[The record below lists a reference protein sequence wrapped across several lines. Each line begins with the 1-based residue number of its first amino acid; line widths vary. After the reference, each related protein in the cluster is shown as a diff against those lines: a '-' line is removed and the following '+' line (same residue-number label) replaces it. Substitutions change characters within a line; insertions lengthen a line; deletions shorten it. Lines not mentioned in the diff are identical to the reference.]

1 MGIRSSLLSS
11 GLLKCTPFLGD
22 DRLASEVRA
31 VSSLALLYAFR
42 MLGLF
47 MVLPILV
54 LYAGD
59 YPGATPFTLGLAL
72 GIYGLTQAVFQI
84 PLGLLS
90 DFIGRKPVI
99 IAGLLVFCAGSVLAG
114 TAESV
119 EWLIIGRALQGS
131 GAIASTIMAM
141 VADLTSEQNRT
152 KAMAAIGASIGLSFS
167 LAMILGPTVGAFG
180 GLSVVFYFSAVLA
193 LIGVCI
199 VIFLVPRP
207 PQVGHSHRDSGAVP
221 ELIMQTLKNT
231 ELLRLNFGIFTL
243 HALLMACFL
252 AIPVVVESSLG
263 IPRGKHWQV
272 YLPMLA
278 IALGVVLPL
287 IMVAERN
294 RKLKPVFLKVVYM
307 LVVSQAS
314 LAVIALAGWPFLL
327 LMLLFF
333 VAFNLLEAC
342 LPSLVSK
349 LAPVG
354 AKGTA
359 MGVYSTSQFL
369 GAFIGGSVG
378 GYIFTLWGMDGLFA
392 AGALCATAWLA
403 VAAFMR
409 TPRHLSSMCMGV
421 QRESGA
427 QCAIDV
433 LTLPGVVEALWVE
446 QEGLLYL
453 KVDNREL
460 DKSQLDDLIAA
471 Q

>member
-1 MGIRSSLLSS
+1 MRHC
-11 GLLKCTPFLGD
+11 LLKCTPFSGD
-22 DRLASEVRA
+22 HRLASEVRA

-59 YPGATPFTLGLAL
+59 YPGATPLSLGLAL
-72 GIYGLTQAVFQI
+72 GIYGLTQALFQI

-180 GLSVVFYFSAVLA
+180 GLSTVFYLSAVLA

-199 VIFLVPRP
+199 VVFMVPRP

-221 ELIMQTLKNT
+221 ALILQTLKNA

-252 AIPVVVESSLG
+252 VIPVVVESSLG
-263 IPRGKHWQV
+263 VPRAKHWQV

-294 RKLKPVFLKVVYM
+294 RKLKPVFLFAITV
-307 LVVSQAS
+307 LIVSQAC
-314 LAVIALAGWPFLL
+314 LALVPLQGWPFLL

-333 VAFNLLEAC
+333 IAFNLLEAC

-369 GAFIGGSVG
+369 GAFVGGSAG
-378 GYIFTLWGMDGLFA
+378 GYIFTYWGIQGLFT
-392 AGALCATAWLA
+392 AGAVCAAAWLA
-403 VAAFMR
+403 VAVFMQA
-409 TPRHLSSMCMGV
+409 PRHLSSMCMSASV
-421 QRESGA
+421 DKGA
-427 QCAIDV
+427 QNANDA
-433 LTLPGVVEALWVE
+433 LALPGVVEALWVE
-446 QEGLLYL
+446 QEALLYL

-471 Q
+471 K

>member
-1 MGIRSSLLSS
+1 M
-11 GLLKCTPFLGD
+11 
-22 DRLASEVRA
+22 ASEVKA
-31 VSSLALLYAFR
+31 VSSLAMLYAFR

-59 YPGATPFTLGLAL
+59 YEGATPLKLGLAL
-72 GIYGLTQAVFQI
+72 GIYGLTQALFQI

-99 IAGLLVFCAGSVLAG
+99 ICGLVIFALGSVLAG

-119 EWLIIGRALQGS
+119 EWLIVGRALQGS

-180 GLSVVFYFSAVLA
+180 GLASVFYLSAVLA
-193 LIGVCI
+193 CAGVFI
-199 VIFLVPRP
+199 VVFVVPNP
-207 PQVGHSHRDSGAVP
+207 PQVGRSHRDSGAVP
-221 ELIMQTLKNT
+221 NLIFSTLKNI
-231 ELLRLNFGIFTL
+231 ELQRLNFGIFSL

-252 AIPVVVESSLG
+252 AIPIVVESSLG
-263 IPRGKHWQV
+263 VPRGKHWQV

-278 IALGVVLPL
+278 IALGLVLPL
-287 IMVAERN
+287 IMVAERK
-294 RKLKPVFLKVVYM
+294 RQIKPVFLLAILL
-307 LVVSQAS
+307 LVLSQF
-314 LAVIALAGWPFLL
+314 ALAFTPLEGWPFLL

-354 AKGTA
+354 SKGTA

-378 GYIFTLWGMDGLFA
+378 GLVFTAWGMSGLFA
-392 AGALCATAWLA
+392 VGAGLALLWLC
-403 VAAFMR
+403 VAIPMR
-409 TPRHLSSMCMGV
+409 APRHLSSMCIGV
-421 QRESGA
+421 PVEQGQDKAEK
-427 QCAIDV
+427 V
-433 LTLPGVVEALWVE
+433 LGLPGVVEALWVE

-460 DKSQLDDLIAA
+460 DNDALNGLIAA